1 MSKSVLITGASSG
14 IGAATARLL
23 AKNGFNVMLTARRV
37 DKLEALKN
45 EIGDK
50 AAVIACDV
58 NDSEAVKRA
67 VQATVDQFGSLD
79 VLINNAGLGHLGP
92 MSETP
97 LEEWHHMMNVNVN
110 GLLSCIHYATPH
122 LLEAK
127 GNIIN
132 IASVAG
138 HDVFP
143 NAVVYCATKHA
154 VRAISKGL
162 RLEYRG
168 RIKTTDISP
177 GAVGTEFLDHTNHE
191 ATSTAYK
198 EGAFKGVILQSED
211 IATAILDVLTKPDYV
226 VISEVIIRPNQ

>member
-23 AKNGFNVMLTARRV
+23 AQNGFKVMLTARRI

-45 EIGDK
+45 EIGDN

-58 NDSEAVKRA
+58 TDPEAVKRA

-97 LEEWHHMMNVNVN
+97 LQEWHHMMNVNVN

-122 LLEAK
+122 LLESK

>member
-14 IGAATARLL
+14 IGAATARIL
-23 AKNGFNVMLTARRV
+23 AQNGFNVMLAARRAE
-37 DKLEALKN
+37 KLESLKN
-45 EIGDK
+45 EIGDS
-50 AAVIACDV
+50 AAIAVCDV
-58 NDSEAVKRA
+58 TDPESVKQA

-92 MSETP
+92 MAETQ
-97 LEEWHHMMNVNVN
+97 LQEWHHMMNVNVN

-154 VRAISKGL
+154 VLAISKGL

-168 RIKTTDISP
+168 KIKTTDISP
-177 GAVGTEFLDHTNHE
+177 GAVGTEFLDHTKHE
-191 ATSTAYK
+191 ATSEAYK
-198 EGAFKGVILQSED
+198 EGAFKGVILNPND
-211 IATAILDVLTKPDYV
+211 IAEAILDVLTKPDHV
-226 VISEVIIRPNQ
+226 VISEVIVRPNQ